1 MNRFK
6 LIALMLIVV
15 TSAMLVAC
23 ANGTP
28 PTPLPGPDGM
38 RGEAGHPYWD
48 INGDGVYDPGQIRIG
63 KSERPCPSTPIA
75 VRFS

>member
-6 LIALMLIVV
+6 IIALMLIVV
-15 TSAMLVAC
+15 TSAMLVGC

-48 INGDGVYDPGQIRIG
+48 INGNGVDNPGEDVNLGGSHIPCFIIG
-63 KSERPCPSTPIA
+63 ELCI
-75 VRFS
+75 

>member
-6 LIALMLIVV
+6 IIALMLIAVM
-15 TSAMLVAC
+15 SAKSVGR

-28 PTPLPGPDGM
+28 PMPLPGPDGM

-48 INGDGVYDPGQIRIG
+48 INGDGVYDPGEDVNLGGPHIPCFIIG
-63 KSERPCPSTPIA
+63 EPCI
-75 VRFS
+75 